1 MKNDTFESIIRPI
14 LVLGVIC
21 LIVSGLLAATN
32 SVTAPRIAEN
42 DRKTT
47 QAAYL
52 AVLPEGTTAEDLTE
66 LTVNNTEKTGP
77 VSAVKTSDGAYAVKA
92 TASGFDGGLITTI
105 LGFDPDGNI
114 CGIWSDS
121 STQTAG
127 MGSKCDDPS
136 FTDQFLGLGSDAEL
150 TLNVDVQQ
158 ISGSTVS
165 SKAFVEAVNSA
176 IACYNEVKGAA

>member
-1 MKNDTFESIIRPI
+1 MKNSNFETIVKPI
-14 LVLGVIC
+14 VVLAVIC
-21 LIVSGLLAATN
+21 LIVSGLLAVTN
-32 SVTAPRIAEN
+32 SATAPVIAEN
-42 DRKTT
+42 ERRTT

-52 AVLPEGTTAEDLTE
+52 AVLPEGASPDDLTE
-66 LTVNNTEKTGP
+66 LAVSNQEKVGA

-92 TASGFDGGLITTI
+92 TATGFDGGVITTI
-105 LGFDPDGNI
+105 LGFDVDGNI

-136 FTDQFLGLGSDAEL
+136 FTGQFVGLAGASEL
-150 TLNVDVQQ
+150 ALNVDVQQ
-158 ISGSTVS
+158 VSGSTVS
-165 SKAFVEAVNSA
+165 STAFVKAVNSA